1 MAFRKKTMV
10 NRAIKI
16 PIRPLRSMG
25 WITVLM
31 IMQACNP
38 QSTVPAE
45 DSAALHFAGD
55 TLTINAQ
62 APLLSKIKCT
72 AVVQQAHQLKF
83 KTAAMVKIIPNSYVE
98 IPMPFA
104 GRVVKSYVNLGQEV
118 AVNTALFSI
127 SSSDYFEAQRAYLD
141 AKQTYTLAASV
152 LKRQKDLL
160 SHGVGIQKELE
171 EAETNF
177 AISNTTL
184 NNAAA
189 ALRIYDNNPAQ
200 AILGQPLLVRSPIR
214 GEILSNTIVLGQY
227 NKEDAPALLRIAEL
241 SKVWVSAYIKE
252 KDLSA
257 IDQIRTVEVHIDSQP
272 AKKRQGKIVHI
283 NQFVDEANRNI
294 EVLVECDNKDR
305 LLKPGMYVN
314 TQFEQAARASIFIPA
329 KAVLQYNDK
338 SFVWVRLAPH
348 RFIKRYVQT
357 GVTENEQI
365 QIVQGLSE
373 DEQIISEGAFYLLAN
388 N

>member
-1 MAFRKKTMV
+1 MV

-16 PIRPLRSMG
+16 PIHPLRFMG
-25 WITVLM
+25 WIAALT
-31 IMQACNP
+31 IMQACT
-38 QSTVPAE
+38 QR
-45 DSAALHFAGD
+45 SAVSSDESSALHFAGD
-55 TLTINAQ
+55 TLTINAH

-72 AVVQQAHQLKF
+72 AVVQQPHQLTF
-83 KTAAMVKIIPNSYVE
+83 STAAMVKIIPNSYVE
-98 IPMPFA
+98 IPMPFV
-104 GRVVKSYVNLGQEV
+104 GRVVRSYVSLGQKV

-127 SSSDYFEAQRAYLD
+127 SSSNYFDAQRTYLE
-141 AKQTYTLAASV
+141 AKQTYALAANI

-160 SHGVGIQKELE
+160 SHGVGTQKELE

-189 ALRIYDNNPAQ
+189 ALKIYDNNPAQ
-200 AILGQPLLVRSPIR
+200 VVLGQPLLVRSPIH
-214 GEILSNTIVLGQY
+214 GEILSNSIVLGQY

-252 KDLSA
+252 KDLGA
-257 IDQIRTVEVHIDSQP
+257 IDQIRSVEVRIDNQP
-272 AKKRQGKIVHI
+272 SKRLQGKIVHI

-314 TQFEQAARASIFIPA
+314 TQFEQLAAASIFIPA
-329 KAVLQYNDK
+329 KAVLQFNDK
-338 SFVWVRLAPH
+338 SFVWVQLAPH
-348 RFIKRYVQT
+348 TFMRRYVQT

-365 QIVQGLSE
+365 QIIQGLSNG
-373 DEQIISEGAFYLLAN
+373 EQIIGEGAFYLLASN
-388 N
+388 

>member
-1 MAFRKKTMV
+1 MV

-16 PIRPLRSMG
+16 PIHPLRFMG
-25 WITVLM
+25 WIAALT
-31 IMQACNP
+31 IMQACT
-38 QSTVPAE
+38 QR
-45 DSAALHFAGD
+45 SAVSSDESSALHFAGD
-55 TLTINAQ
+55 TLTINAH

-72 AVVQQAHQLKF
+72 AVVQQPHQLTF
-83 KTAAMVKIIPNSYVE
+83 STAAMVKIIPNSYVE

-104 GRVVKSYVNLGQEV
+104 GRVVRSYVSLGQKV

-127 SSSDYFEAQRAYLD
+127 SSSDYFDAQRTYLE
-141 AKQTYTLAASV
+141 AKQTYALAANV

-160 SHGVGIQKELE
+160 SHGVGTQKELE

-184 NNAAA
+184 NNATA
-189 ALRIYDNNPAQ
+189 ALKIYDNNPAQ
-200 AILGQPLLVRSPIR
+200 VVLGQPLLVRSPIH

-252 KDLSA
+252 KDLGA
-257 IDQIRTVEVHIDSQP
+257 IDQIRSVEVRIDNQP
-272 AKKRQGKIVHI
+272 TKRLQGKIVHI

-314 TQFEQAARASIFIPA
+314 TQFEQLAAASIFIPA
-329 KAVLQYNDK
+329 KAVLQFNDK
-338 SFVWVRLAPH
+338 SFVWVQLAPH
-348 RFIKRYVQT
+348 TFMRRYVQT

-365 QIVQGLSE
+365 QIIQGLSNG
-373 DEQIISEGAFYLLAN
+373 EQIIGEGAFYLLASN
-388 N
+388 

>member
-1 MAFRKKTMV
+1 MV

-16 PIRPLRSMG
+16 PIHPFRFMG
-25 WITVLM
+25 WIAVLT
-31 IMQACNP
+31 IMQACT
-38 QSTVPAE
+38 QRSAVPSDE
-45 DSAALHFAGD
+45 SSALHFAGD
-55 TLTINAQ
+55 TLTINAH

-72 AVVQQAHQLKF
+72 TVVQQPHQLTF
-83 KTAAMVKIIPNSYVE
+83 NTAAMVKIIPNSYVE

-104 GRVVKSYVNLGQEV
+104 GRVVRSYVRLGQKV
-118 AVNTALFSI
+118 TVNTALFSI
-127 SSSDYFEAQRAYLD
+127 SSSDYFEAQRTYFES
-141 AKQTYTLAASV
+141 KQTYALAANI

-160 SHGVGIQKELE
+160 SHGVGTQKELE

-177 AISNTTL
+177 AISNATL

-200 AILGQPLLVRSPIR
+200 VVLGQPMLVRSPIH
-214 GEILSNTIVLGQY
+214 GEILSNSIVLGQY

-252 KDLSA
+252 KDLAA
-257 IDQIRTVEVHIDSQP
+257 IDQIRSVEVRIDNQP
-272 AKKRQGKIVHI
+272 TKRLQGKIVHI
-283 NQFVDEANRNI
+283 SQFVDEANRNI

-314 TQFEQAARASIFIPA
+314 TQFEQVAAASIFIPA
-329 KAVLQYNDK
+329 KAVLQFNDK
-338 SFVWVRLAPH
+338 SFVWVQLAPH
-348 RFIKRYVQT
+348 TFMRRYVQT

-365 QIVQGLSE
+365 QIIQGLSNG
-373 DEQIISEGAFYLLAN
+373 EQIIGEGAFYLLASN
-388 N
+388 

>member
-1 MAFRKKTMV
+1 MV

-16 PIRPLRSMG
+16 PIHPLRFMG
-25 WITVLM
+25 WIAALT
-31 IMQACNP
+31 IMQACT
-38 QSTVPAE
+38 QR
-45 DSAALHFAGD
+45 SAVSSDESSALHFAGD
-55 TLTINAQ
+55 TLTINAH

-72 AVVQQAHQLKF
+72 AVVQQPHQLTF
-83 KTAAMVKIIPNSYVE
+83 STAAMVKIIPNSYVE

-104 GRVVKSYVNLGQEV
+104 GRVVRSYVSLGQKV

-127 SSSDYFEAQRAYLD
+127 SSSDYFDAQRTYLE
-141 AKQTYTLAASV
+141 AKQTYALAANV

-160 SHGVGIQKELE
+160 SHGVGTQKELE

-189 ALRIYDNNPAQ
+189 ALKIYDNNPAQ
-200 AILGQPLLVRSPIR
+200 VVLGQPLLVRSPIH

-252 KDLSA
+252 KDLGA
-257 IDQIRTVEVHIDSQP
+257 IDQIRSVEVCIDNQP
-272 AKKRQGKIVHI
+272 SKRLQGKIVHI

-314 TQFEQAARASIFIPA
+314 TQFEQVAAA
-329 KAVLQYNDK
+329 
-338 SFVWVRLAPH
+338 
-348 RFIKRYVQT
+348 
-357 GVTENEQI
+357 
-365 QIVQGLSE
+365 
-373 DEQIISEGAFYLLAN
+373 
-388 N
+388 

>member
-1 MAFRKKTMV
+1 MV

-16 PIRPLRSMG
+16 PIHPLRFMG
-25 WITVLM
+25 WIAALT
-31 IMQACNP
+31 IMQACT
-38 QSTVPAE
+38 QRSAVSSD
-45 DSAALHFAGD
+45 DSSALHFAGD
-55 TLTINAQ
+55 TLTINAH

-72 AVVQQAHQLKF
+72 AVVQQPHQLTF
-83 KTAAMVKIIPNSYVE
+83 STAAMVKIIPNSYVE

-104 GRVVKSYVNLGQEV
+104 GRVVRSYVSLGQKV

-127 SSSDYFEAQRAYLD
+127 SSSDYFDAQRTYLE
-141 AKQTYTLAASV
+141 AKQTYALAANV

-160 SHGVGIQKELE
+160 SHGVGTQKELE

-177 AISNTTL
+177 AISKTTL
-184 NNAAA
+184 NNATAS
-189 ALRIYDNNPAQ
+189 LKIYDNNPAQ
-200 AILGQPLLVRSPIR
+200 VVLGQPLLVRSPIH

-252 KDLSA
+252 KDLGA
-257 IDQIRTVEVHIDSQP
+257 IDQIRSVEVRIDNQP
-272 AKKRQGKIVHI
+272 SKRLQGKIVHI

-314 TQFEQAARASIFIPA
+314 TQFEQLAAASIFIPA
-329 KAVLQYNDK
+329 KAVLQFNDK
-338 SFVWVRLAPH
+338 SFVWVQLAPH
-348 RFIKRYVQT
+348 TFMRRYVQT

-365 QIVQGLSE
+365 QIIQGLSNG
-373 DEQIISEGAFYLLAN
+373 EQIIGEGAFYLLASN
-388 N
+388 

>member
-1 MAFRKKTMV
+1 MV

-16 PIRPLRSMG
+16 PIHPLRFMG
-25 WITVLM
+25 WIAALT
-31 IMQACNP
+31 IMQACT
-38 QSTVPAE
+38 QR
-45 DSAALHFAGD
+45 SAVSSDESSALHFAGD
-55 TLTINAQ
+55 TLTINAH

-72 AVVQQAHQLKF
+72 AVVQQPHQLTF
-83 KTAAMVKIIPNSYVE
+83 STAAMVKIIPNSYVE

-104 GRVVKSYVNLGQEV
+104 GRVVRSYVSLGQKV

-127 SSSDYFEAQRAYLD
+127 SSSDYFDAQRTYLE
-141 AKQTYTLAASV
+141 AKQTYALAANV

-160 SHGVGIQKELE
+160 SHGVGTQKELE

-177 AISNTTL
+177 AISKTTL
-184 NNAAA
+184 NNATAS
-189 ALRIYDNNPAQ
+189 LKIYDNNPAQ
-200 AILGQPLLVRSPIR
+200 VVLGQPLLVRSPIH

-252 KDLSA
+252 KDLGA
-257 IDQIRTVEVHIDSQP
+257 IDQIRSVEVRIDNQP
-272 AKKRQGKIVHI
+272 SKRLQGKIVHI

-314 TQFEQAARASIFIPA
+314 TQFEQGAAASIFIPA
-329 KAVLQYNDK
+329 KAVLQFNDK
-338 SFVWVRLAPH
+338 SFVWVQLAPH
-348 RFIKRYVQT
+348 TFMRRYVQT

-365 QIVQGLSE
+365 QIIQGLSNG
-373 DEQIISEGAFYLLAN
+373 EQIIGEGAFYLLASN
-388 N
+388 

>member
-1 MAFRKKTMV
+1 MV

-16 PIRPLRSMG
+16 PIRPLKSMG
-25 WITVLM
+25 WITVFT

-38 QSTVPAE
+38 QSTVPTE

-55 TLTINAQ
+55 TLTINAH

-72 AVVQQAHQLKF
+72 TVIQQPHQLKF
-83 KTAAMVKIIPNSYVE
+83 NTAAMVKIIPNSYVE

-104 GRVVKSYVNLGQEV
+104 GRVVRSYVSLGQKV

-127 SSSDYFEAQRAYLD
+127 SSSDYFEAQRVYLD

-189 ALRIYDNNPAQ
+189 ALKIYDNNPSQ
-200 AILGQPLLVRSPIR
+200 TILGQPLLVRSPIH

-252 KDLSA
+252 KDLGV
-257 IDQIRTVEVHIDSQP
+257 IDQIGSVEIRIDSQP
-272 AKKRQGKIVHI
+272 SKRLQGKIVHI

-314 TQFEQAARASIFIPA
+314 TQFEQVATASIFIPA
-329 KAVLQYNDK
+329 KAVLQFNDK
-338 SFVWVRLAPH
+338 SFVWVQLAPH
-348 RFIKRYVQT
+348 TFMRRYVQT

-365 QIVQGLSE
+365 QIIQGLSNG
-373 DEQIISEGAFYLLAN
+373 EQIISEGAFYLLASN
-388 N
+388 

>member
-1 MAFRKKTMV
+1 MV

-16 PIRPLRSMG
+16 PIHPLRFMG
-25 WITVLM
+25 WIAALT
-31 IMQACNP
+31 IMQACT
-38 QSTVPAE
+38 QRSTVSSD
-45 DSAALHFAGD
+45 DSSALHFAGD
-55 TLTINAQ
+55 TLTINAH

-72 AVVQQAHQLKF
+72 AVVQQPHQLTF
-83 KTAAMVKIIPNSYVE
+83 STAAMVKIIPNSYVE

-104 GRVVKSYVNLGQEV
+104 GRVVRSYVSLGQKV

-127 SSSDYFEAQRAYLD
+127 SSSDYFDAQRTYLE
-141 AKQTYTLAASV
+141 AKQTYALAANV

-160 SHGVGIQKELE
+160 SHGVGTQKELE

-177 AISNTTL
+177 AISKTTL
-184 NNAAA
+184 NNATAS
-189 ALRIYDNNPAQ
+189 LKIYDNNPAQ
-200 AILGQPLLVRSPIR
+200 VVLGQPLLVRSPIH

-252 KDLSA
+252 KDLGA
-257 IDQIRTVEVHIDSQP
+257 IDQIRSVEVQIDNQP
-272 AKKRQGKIVHI
+272 TKRLQGKIVHI

-314 TQFEQAARASIFIPA
+314 TQFEQLAAASIFIPA
-329 KAVLQYNDK
+329 KAVLQFNDK
-338 SFVWVRLAPH
+338 SFVWVQLAPYTFM
-348 RFIKRYVQT
+348 RRYVQT

-365 QIVQGLSE
+365 QIIQGLSNG
-373 DEQIISEGAFYLLAN
+373 EQIIGEGAFYLLASN
-388 N
+388 

>member
-1 MAFRKKTMV
+1 MV

-16 PIRPLRSMG
+16 PIHPLRFMG
-25 WITVLM
+25 WIAALT
-31 IMQACNP
+31 IMQACT
-38 QSTVPAE
+38 QRSAVPSD
-45 DSAALHFAGD
+45 DSSALHFAGD
-55 TLTINAQ
+55 TLTINAH

-72 AVVQQAHQLKF
+72 AVVQQPHQLTF
-83 KTAAMVKIIPNSYVE
+83 STAAMVKIIPNSYVE

-104 GRVVKSYVNLGQEV
+104 GRVVRSYVSLGQKV

-127 SSSDYFEAQRAYLD
+127 SSSDYFDAQRTYLE
-141 AKQTYTLAASV
+141 AKQTYALAANV

-160 SHGVGIQKELE
+160 SHGVGTQKELE

-177 AISNTTL
+177 AISKTTL
-184 NNAAA
+184 NNATAS
-189 ALRIYDNNPAQ
+189 LKIYDNNPAQ
-200 AILGQPLLVRSPIR
+200 VVLGQPLLVRSPIH

-252 KDLSA
+252 KDLGA
-257 IDQIRTVEVHIDSQP
+257 IDQIRSVEVQIDNQP
-272 AKKRQGKIVHI
+272 TKRLQGKIVHI

-314 TQFEQAARASIFIPA
+314 TQFEQLAAASIFIPA
-329 KAVLQYNDK
+329 KAVLQFNDK
-338 SFVWVRLAPH
+338 SFVWVQLAPH
-348 RFIKRYVQT
+348 TFMRRYVQT

-365 QIVQGLSE
+365 QIIQGLSNG
-373 DEQIISEGAFYLLAN
+373 EQIIGEGAFYLLASN
-388 N
+388 

>member
-1 MAFRKKTMV
+1 MV

-16 PIRPLRSMG
+16 PIHPLRFMD
-25 WITVLM
+25 WIAVLT
-31 IMQACNP
+31 IMQAYT
-38 QSTVPAE
+38 QRSAVPSD
-45 DSAALHFAGD
+45 DSSALHFAGD
-55 TLTINAQ
+55 TLTINAH

-72 AVVQQAHQLKF
+72 AVVQQPHQLTF
-83 KTAAMVKIIPNSYVE
+83 STAAMVKIIPNSYVE

-104 GRVVKSYVNLGQEV
+104 GRVVRSYVSLGQKV

-127 SSSDYFEAQRAYLD
+127 SSSDYFDAQRTYLE
-141 AKQTYTLAASV
+141 AKQTYALAANV

-160 SHGVGIQKELE
+160 NHGVGTQKELE

-189 ALRIYDNNPAQ
+189 ALKIYDNNPAQ
-200 AILGQPLLVRSPIR
+200 VVLGQPLLFRSPIH

-252 KDLSA
+252 KDLGA
-257 IDQIRTVEVHIDSQP
+257 IDQIRSVEVRIDNQP
-272 AKKRQGKIVHI
+272 AKRLQGKIVHI

-314 TQFEQAARASIFIPA
+314 TRFEQLPAASIFIPA
-329 KAVLQYNDK
+329 KAVLQFNDK
-338 SFVWVRLAPH
+338 SFVWVQLAPH
-348 RFIKRYVQT
+348 TFIRRYVQT

-365 QIVQGLSE
+365 QIIQGLSNG
-373 DEQIISEGAFYLLAN
+373 EQIIGEGAFYLLASN
-388 N
+388 

>member
-1 MAFRKKTMV
+1 MV
-10 NRAIKI
+10 NRAIKFPNH
-16 PIRPLRSMG
+16 PIRPMG
-25 WITVLM
+25 WIAILAM
-31 IMQACNP
+31 MYACNP
-38 QSTVPAE
+38 QSVVPSE
-45 DSAALHFAGD
+45 ESSAMHFAGD

-62 APLLSKIKCT
+62 APVLSKIKCGM
-72 AVVQQAHQLKF
+72 VVEQPHQVTF
-83 KTAAMVKIIPNSYVE
+83 NTAAMVKIIPNSYVE

-104 GRVVKSYVNLGQEV
+104 GRVVKSYVSLGQKV

-141 AKQTYTLAASV
+141 AKQTHALATNV
-152 LKRQKDLL
+152 LKRQKDLF

-177 AISNTTL
+177 AISETTL
-184 NNAAA
+184 NNASA
-189 ALRIYDNNPAQ
+189 ALKIYDNNPTQ
-200 AILGQPLLVRSPIR
+200 IVLGQPLIVRSSIQ
-214 GEILSNTIVLGQY
+214 GEILNSSIILGQY

-257 IDQIRTVEVHIDSQP
+257 IAQIRSVEVHIDNHP
-272 AKKRQGKIVHI
+272 TKKLQGKVVHI

-314 TQFEQAARASIFIPA
+314 TQFEQAATPSIFVPA
-329 KAVLQYNDK
+329 KAILQFNDK
-338 SFVWVRLAPH
+338 SFVWVQLAPYT
-348 RFIKRYVQT
+348 FIKRFVRT
-357 GVTENEQI
+357 GVTENEQV
-365 QIVQGLSE
+365 QIIEGLSK
-373 DEQIISEGAFYLLAN
+373 DEHIISEGAFYLMASN
-388 N
+388 

>member
-1 MAFRKKTMV
+1 MV

-16 PIRPLRSMG
+16 PIHPLRFMG
-25 WITVLM
+25 WIAALT
-31 IMQACNP
+31 IMQACT
-38 QSTVPAE
+38 QRSAVPSDE
-45 DSAALHFAGD
+45 SSALHFAGD
-55 TLTINAQ
+55 TLTINAH

-72 AVVQQAHQLKF
+72 AVVQQPHQLTF
-83 KTAAMVKIIPNSYVE
+83 STAAMVKIIPNSYVE

-104 GRVVKSYVNLGQEV
+104 GRVVRSYVSLGQKV

-127 SSSDYFEAQRAYLD
+127 SSSDYFDAQRTFLE
-141 AKQTYTLAASV
+141 AKQTYTLAANV

-160 SHGVGIQKELE
+160 SHGVGTQKELE

-189 ALRIYDNNPAQ
+189 ALKIYDNNPAQ
-200 AILGQPLLVRSPIR
+200 VVLGQPMLVRSPIH
-214 GEILSNTIVLGQY
+214 GEILSNSIVLGQY

-252 KDLSA
+252 KDLGA
-257 IDQIRTVEVHIDSQP
+257 IDQIRSVEVHIDSQP
-272 AKKRQGKIVHI
+272 SKRLQGKIVHI

-314 TQFEQAARASIFIPA
+314 TQFEQVAAASIFIPA
-329 KAVLQYNDK
+329 KAVLQFNDK
-338 SFVWVRLAPH
+338 SFVWVQLAPH
-348 RFIKRYVQT
+348 TFMRRYVQT

-365 QIVQGLSE
+365 QIIQGLSNG
-373 DEQIISEGAFYLLAN
+373 EQIIGEGAFYLLASN
-388 N
+388 

>member
-1 MAFRKKTMV
+1 MV

-16 PIRPLRSMG
+16 PIHPLRFMG
-25 WITVLM
+25 WIAAFT
-31 IMQACNP
+31 IMQACT
-38 QSTVPAE
+38 QR
-45 DSAALHFAGD
+45 SAVSSDESSALHFAGD

-72 AVVQQAHQLKF
+72 AVVQQPHQLTF
-83 KTAAMVKIIPNSYVE
+83 STAAMVKIIPNSYVE

-104 GRVVKSYVNLGQEV
+104 GRVVRSYVSLGQKV

-127 SSSDYFEAQRAYLD
+127 SSSDYFDAQRTYLE
-141 AKQTYTLAASV
+141 AKQTYALAANV

-160 SHGVGIQKELE
+160 SHGVGTQKELE

-189 ALRIYDNNPAQ
+189 ALKIYDNNPAQ
-200 AILGQPLLVRSPIR
+200 VVLGQPMLVRSPIH

-252 KDLSA
+252 KDLGA
-257 IDQIRTVEVHIDSQP
+257 IHQIRSVEVRIDNQP
-272 AKKRQGKIVHI
+272 TKRLQGKIVHI

-314 TQFEQAARASIFIPA
+314 TQFEQVAAASIFIPA
-329 KAVLQYNDK
+329 KAVLQFNDK
-338 SFVWVRLAPH
+338 SFVWVQLAPH
-348 RFIKRYVQT
+348 TFMRRYVQT

-365 QIVQGLSE
+365 QIIQGLSNG
-373 DEQIISEGAFYLLAN
+373 EQIIGEGAFYLLASN
-388 N
+388 

>member
-1 MAFRKKTMV
+1 MV

-16 PIRPLRSMG
+16 PVHLLRSMG
-25 WITVLM
+25 WITVLT

-45 DSAALHFAGD
+45 ESADLHFAGD
-55 TLTINAQ
+55 TLTINAH
-62 APLLSKIKCT
+62 AALLSKIKCT
-72 AVVQQAHQLKF
+72 TVIQQPHQLKF
-83 KTAAMVKIIPNSYVE
+83 NTAAMVKIIPNSYVE

-104 GRVVKSYVNLGQEV
+104 GRVVRSYVSLGQQV

-141 AKQTYTLAASV
+141 AKQTYDLTANV

-184 NNAAA
+184 KNTAA
-189 ALRIYDNNPAQ
+189 ALKIYDNSTANQ
-200 AILGQPLLVRSPIR
+200 VVLGQPLLVRSPIR

-241 SKVWVSAYIKE
+241 SKVWVSAYVKE
-252 KDLSA
+252 KDLSV
-257 IDQIRTVEVHIDSQP
+257 IDQIRAVEVRIDSQP
-272 AKKRQGKIVHI
+272 SKRRQGKIVHI

-314 TQFEQAARASIFIPA
+314 TQFEQAATASIFIPA

-338 SFVWVRLAPH
+338 SFVWVQLAAH
-348 RFIKRYVQT
+348 TFIKRYVQT

-365 QIVQGLSE
+365 QIVQGLSK
-373 DEQIISEGAFYLLAN
+373 DEQIISEGAFYLLASN
-388 N
+388 

>member
-1 MAFRKKTMV
+1 MV
-10 NRAIKI
+10 YHAIKI
-16 PIRPLRSMG
+16 SIHTIRFMG
-25 WITVLM
+25 WIAVLM
-31 IMQACNP
+31 FMQACNSP
-38 QSTVPAE
+38 SVVPA
-45 DSAALHFAGD
+45 DQSAVLHFTGD
-55 TLTINAQ
+55 TLTINAH
-62 APLLSKIKCT
+62 AALLSKIKCT
-72 AVVQQAHQLKF
+72 VVAEQPHQLKF
-83 KTAAMVKIIPNSYVE
+83 NTAAMVKIIPNSYVE
-98 IPMPFA
+98 IPVPFA
-104 GRVVKSYVNLGQEV
+104 GRVVKSYVSLGQQV

-141 AKQTYTLAASV
+141 AKQSYALAANV

-184 NNAAA
+184 NNATA
-189 ALRIYDNNPAQ
+189 ALKIYDNSTAQ
-200 AILGQPLLVRSPIR
+200 VVLGQPLLIRSPIR

-257 IDQIRTVEVHIDSQP
+257 IDQIRAVEIHIDSQP
-272 AKKRQGKIVHI
+272 GKKLQGKIIHI

-294 EVLVECDNKDR
+294 EVLIECDNKDR

-314 TQFEQAARASIFIPA
+314 TQFEQAATASIFIPS
-329 KAVLQYNDK
+329 KALLQFNDK
-338 SFVWVRLAPH
+338 SFVWVQLAPH
-348 RFIKRYVQT
+348 TFTKRYVQT
-357 GVTENEQI
+357 GVTENEQV
-365 QIVQGLSE
+365 QILQGLSK
-373 DEQIISEGAFYLLAN
+373 DEKIISEGAFYLMASN
-388 N
+388 

>member
-1 MAFRKKTMV
+1 MV

-16 PIRPLRSMG
+16 PIHPLRFMG
-25 WITVLM
+25 WIAALT
-31 IMQACNP
+31 IMQACT
-38 QSTVPAE
+38 QRSAVSSD
-45 DSAALHFAGD
+45 DSSALHFAGD
-55 TLTINAQ
+55 TLTINAH

-72 AVVQQAHQLKF
+72 AVVQQPHQLTF
-83 KTAAMVKIIPNSYVE
+83 STAAMVKIIPNSYVE

-104 GRVVKSYVNLGQEV
+104 GRVVRSYVSLGQKV

-127 SSSDYFEAQRAYLD
+127 SSSDYFDAQRTYLE
-141 AKQTYTLAASV
+141 AKQTYALAANV

-160 SHGVGIQKELE
+160 SHGVGTQKELE

-177 AISNTTL
+177 AISKTTL
-184 NNAAA
+184 NNATAS
-189 ALRIYDNNPAQ
+189 LKIYDNNPAQ
-200 AILGQPLLVRSPIR
+200 VVLGQPLLVRSPIH

-252 KDLSA
+252 KDLGA
-257 IDQIRTVEVHIDSQP
+257 IDQIRSVEVRIDNQP
-272 AKKRQGKIVHI
+272 TKRLQGKIVHI

-314 TQFEQAARASIFIPA
+314 TQFEQLAAASIFIPA
-329 KAVLQYNDK
+329 KAVLQFNDK
-338 SFVWVRLAPH
+338 SFVWVQLAPH
-348 RFIKRYVQT
+348 TFMRRYVQT

-365 QIVQGLSE
+365 QIIQGLSNG
-373 DEQIISEGAFYLLAN
+373 EQIIGEGAFYLLASN
-388 N
+388 

>member
-1 MAFRKKTMV
+1 MV

-16 PIRPLRSMG
+16 PIHPLRFMG
-25 WITVLM
+25 WIAALT
-31 IMQACNP
+31 IMQACT
-38 QSTVPAE
+38 QR
-45 DSAALHFAGD
+45 SAVSSDESSALHFAGD
-55 TLTINAQ
+55 TLTINAH

-72 AVVQQAHQLKF
+72 AVVQQPHQLTF
-83 KTAAMVKIIPNSYVE
+83 STAAMVKIIPNSYVE

-104 GRVVKSYVNLGQEV
+104 GRVVRSYVSLGQKV

-127 SSSDYFEAQRAYLD
+127 SSSDYFEAQRTYLE
-141 AKQTYTLAASV
+141 AKQTYALAANV

-160 SHGVGIQKELE
+160 SHGVGTQKELE

-177 AISNTTL
+177 AISKTTL

-189 ALRIYDNNPAQ
+189 ALKIYDNNPTQ
-200 AILGQPLLVRSPIR
+200 VVLGQPLLVRSPIH

-252 KDLSA
+252 KDLGA
-257 IDQIRTVEVHIDSQP
+257 IDQIRSVEVHIDNQP
-272 AKKRQGKIVHI
+272 TKRLQGKIVHI

-314 TQFEQAARASIFIPA
+314 TQFEQLAAASIFIPA
-329 KAVLQYNDK
+329 KAVLQFNDK
-338 SFVWVRLAPH
+338 SFVWVQLAPH
-348 RFIKRYVQT
+348 TFIRRYVQT

-365 QIVQGLSE
+365 QIIQGLSNG
-373 DEQIISEGAFYLLAN
+373 EQIIGEGAFYLLAN

>member
-1 MAFRKKTMV
+1 MV

-16 PIRPLRSMG
+16 PIHPLRFMG
-25 WITVLM
+25 WIAALT
-31 IMQACNP
+31 IMQACT
-38 QSTVPAE
+38 QR
-45 DSAALHFAGD
+45 SAVSSDESSALHFAGD
-55 TLTINAQ
+55 TLTINAH

-72 AVVQQAHQLKF
+72 TVVQQPHQLTF
-83 KTAAMVKIIPNSYVE
+83 STAAMVKIIPNSYVE

-104 GRVVKSYVNLGQEV
+104 GRVARSYVSLGQKV

-127 SSSDYFEAQRAYLD
+127 SSSDYFDAQRTYLE
-141 AKQTYTLAASV
+141 AKQTYALAANV

-160 SHGVGIQKELE
+160 SHGVGTQKELE

-177 AISNTTL
+177 AISKTTL
-184 NNAAA
+184 NNATAS
-189 ALRIYDNNPAQ
+189 LKIYDNNPAQ
-200 AILGQPLLVRSPIR
+200 VVLGQPLLVRSPIH

-252 KDLSA
+252 KDLGA
-257 IDQIRTVEVHIDSQP
+257 IDQIRSVEVRIDNQP
-272 AKKRQGKIVHI
+272 SKRLQGKIVHI

-314 TQFEQAARASIFIPA
+314 TQFEQLAAASIFIPA
-329 KAVLQYNDK
+329 KAVLQFNDK
-338 SFVWVRLAPH
+338 SFVWVQLAPH
-348 RFIKRYVQT
+348 TFMRRYVQT

-365 QIVQGLSE
+365 QIIQGLSNG
-373 DEQIISEGAFYLLAN
+373 EQIIGEGAFYLLASN
-388 N
+388 

>member
-1 MAFRKKTMV
+1 MV

-16 PIRPLRSMG
+16 PIHPLRFMD
-25 WITVLM
+25 WIAVLT
-31 IMQACNP
+31 IMQAYT
-38 QSTVPAE
+38 QRSAVPSD
-45 DSAALHFAGD
+45 DSSALHFAGD
-55 TLTINAQ
+55 TLTINAH

-72 AVVQQAHQLKF
+72 AVVQQPHQLTF
-83 KTAAMVKIIPNSYVE
+83 STAAMVKIIPNSYVE

-104 GRVVKSYVNLGQEV
+104 GRVVRSYVSLGQKV

-127 SSSDYFEAQRAYLD
+127 SSSDYFDAQRTYLE
-141 AKQTYTLAASV
+141 AKQTYALAANV

-160 SHGVGIQKELE
+160 SHGVGTQKELE

-189 ALRIYDNNPAQ
+189 ALKIYDNNPAQ
-200 AILGQPLLVRSPIR
+200 VVLGQPLLFRSPIH

-252 KDLSA
+252 KDLGA
-257 IDQIRTVEVHIDSQP
+257 IDQIRSVEVRIDNQP
-272 AKKRQGKIVHI
+272 AKRLQGKIVHI

-314 TQFEQAARASIFIPA
+314 TQFEQLAATSIFIPA
-329 KAVLQYNDK
+329 KAVLQFNDK
-338 SFVWVRLAPH
+338 SFVWVQLTPH
-348 RFIKRYVQT
+348 TFMRRYVQT

-365 QIVQGLSE
+365 QIIQGLSNG
-373 DEQIISEGAFYLLAN
+373 EQIIGEGAFYLLGSN
-388 N
+388 

>member
-1 MAFRKKTMV
+1 MV

-16 PIRPLRSMG
+16 PIHPLRFMG
-25 WITVLM
+25 WIAVLT
-31 IMQACNP
+31 IMQACTQRP
-38 QSTVPAE
+38 AVPSDE
-45 DSAALHFAGD
+45 SSALHFAGD
-55 TLTINAQ
+55 TLTINAD

-72 AVVQQAHQLKF
+72 TVVQQPHQLTF
-83 KTAAMVKIIPNSYVE
+83 STAAMVKIIPNSYVE

-104 GRVVKSYVNLGQEV
+104 GRVVRSYVRLGQKV
-118 AVNTALFSI
+118 TVNTALFSI
-127 SSSDYFEAQRAYLD
+127 SSSDYFDAQRTYFES
-141 AKQTYTLAASV
+141 KQTYALAANI

-160 SHGVGIQKELE
+160 SHGVGTQKELE

-189 ALRIYDNNPAQ
+189 ALKIYDNNPAQ
-200 AILGQPLLVRSPIR
+200 VVLGQPMLVRSPIH
-214 GEILSNTIVLGQY
+214 GEILSNSIVLGQY

-252 KDLSA
+252 KDLGA
-257 IDQIRTVEVHIDSQP
+257 IDQIRSVEVRIDNQP
-272 AKKRQGKIVHI
+272 TKRLQGKIVHI

-314 TQFEQAARASIFIPA
+314 TQFEQVAAASIFIPA
-329 KAVLQYNDK
+329 KAVLQFNDK
-338 SFVWVRLAPH
+338 SFVWVQLAPH
-348 RFIKRYVQT
+348 TFMRRYVQT

-365 QIVQGLSE
+365 QIIQGLSNG
-373 DEQIISEGAFYLLAN
+373 EQIIGEGAFYLLASN
-388 N
+388 